1 MIFWHIVVL
10 GTTNESAVLSYAN
23 LSNLDPNFLI
33 PGPKKVLR
41 YIMFEAKTCKILH
54 ITTPPIFALGIF
66 QSGHYEL
73 RLINFGII

>member
-1 MIFWHIVVL
+1 M
-10 GTTNESAVLSYAN
+10 
-23 LSNLDPNFLI
+23 

-54 ITTPPIFALGIF
+54 TSTPPIFASGIF

>member
-41 YIMFEAKTCKILH
+41 YIMFEAKTCKIHTSH
-54 ITTPPIFALGIF
+54 IYSSHLC
-66 QSGHYEL
+66 
-73 RLINFGII
+73 FGYISVGPL

>member
-41 YIMFEAKTCKILH
+41 
-54 ITTPPIFALGIF
+54 
-66 QSGHYEL
+66 
-73 RLINFGII
+73 

>member
-41 YIMFEAKTCKILH
+41 YIMFEAKTCKILLLLPSLLWVYFSRA
-54 ITTPPIFALGIF
+54 IMSLGSLILALF
-66 QSGHYEL
+66 S
-73 RLINFGII
+73 